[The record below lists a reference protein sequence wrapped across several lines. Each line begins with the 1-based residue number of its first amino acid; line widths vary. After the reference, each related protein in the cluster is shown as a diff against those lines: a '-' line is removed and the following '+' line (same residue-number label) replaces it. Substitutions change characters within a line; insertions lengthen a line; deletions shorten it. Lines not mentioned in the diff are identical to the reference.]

1 VDILT
6 NDVSD
11 NGIICSQGALCA
23 RKSLGNLGDAADK
36 VVAFVTFGDPK
47 RVWEADIDFPEL
59 PASATEI
66 SFCNS
71 APTDPLCGDLLEDFP
86 STPTAVIDH
95 LKDIWE
101 AVDDAD
107 MNDAQK
113 GALVDLVVQ
122 LPQQALG
129 QLGRLGKDI
138 INGNLGRW
146 MLTPEHFWY
155 GMDDS
160 VSKAADEI
168 VAVL

>member
-1 VDILT
+1 M
-6 NDVSD
+6 
-11 NGIICSQGALCA
+11 
-23 RKSLGNLGDAADK
+23 
-36 VVAFVTFGDPK
+36 
-47 RVWEADIDFPEL
+47 WEGDIDFPEL

-71 APTDPLCGDLLEDFP
+71 APTDPLCGNLLENFP
-86 STPTAVIDH
+86 STPKAVIDH
-95 LKDIWE
+95 LRDIWE

-113 GALVDLVVQ
+113 GALVDLVFQ
-122 LPQQALG
+122 LPKQALG

-160 VSKAADEI
+160 VSKATEEI
-168 VAVL
+168 VALL